1 MRNRTGSFIR
11 SEHMHFRGTS
21 LLLVLLFLHNLSCS
35 KAEFTEKD
43 KDSAKAPETIV
54 NGSQSTDATAASETD
69 VKTLL
74 EELIDNERQTRIQE
88 VERLDKRID
97 ELDAK
102 IDRIHA
108 ELKGDIK
115 DLDER
120 LLVLKADLDAFKIE
134 VAQTYATKEALEA
147 LAKRVDVLEFE
158 IIPVL
163 KGDIAA
169 NTTLITEKTEAL
181 RVEMIQSL
189 AELEIDLIGRI
200 AEAEKRVTDK
210 LLAHIETYQI
220 FVIEQGKLITEL
232 SLKVNQAIAIG
243 EGNSEIIK
251 NQLMPAINDYMIF
264 KNEIQTQIS
273 IKYSELKE
281 KINSNSED
289 IKELDIKLSQT
300 IAAQNEIDKNIQDQ
314 IDGLSITI
322 EHVKNIALNA
332 EVLVRANQTKIEAIE
347 GDLAVFKTEVY
358 EKFAATDAEIQLING
373 HITNLYENDR
383 VLLQKIHDQA
393 KAFAAAIGELAQN
406 QFISLT
412 LNLTQIQNISVSI
425 TQEIEVNIL
434 DIHPDADVAA
444 ANPLI
449 DEIIKQMAAL
459 IEDQWEVKNEFI
471 LMVNPDPNTPQQD
484 LGFTNLVGAA
494 CNMTAPADFPNG
506 MEMDWFELLAQ
517 VYIQEFSLGLR
528 HGNADVFFNYPLP
541 VSQQERLANM
551 LVASIVGFNNEN
563 VSETCIASVKTW
575 AKQVLFENSE
585 FKQQLIAHEGLHRAL
600 DIMNTTIARLVDAA
614 NKLSALL
621 NISDA
626 TSLDLLAALIIQFD
640 HAAHYHNL
648 VQIALLN
655 FNTFINNQISIAGL
669 NPELVEYL
677 KKTAEELKASIAQL
691 EASNADILAEIT
703 AINDRQKKILIILKT
718 MAQRSGWDDLV
729 EEVQIIGDKLEFEVP
744 VIEDF
749 SPQITE
755 VYHYFGQGGV
765 SHDMNR
771 PCRWTQPMDG
781 GDLSEYRHH
790 FWGSKCHVNF
800 RRGSINDKLGKAD
813 HLVLLAAGSAHAIKV
828 EDSWSFSQLWDLR
841 TGVEP
846 LAGSING
853 GTMWGSHANAWFE
866 MPVGRGPL
874 AHHIQ
879 NTGNGIAKVF
889 LTPAKTVGNE
899 ISEWGQPYEYQVR
912 LYSPIVLDMVNIGT
926 PNTIHQTASKT
937 RFDLDADGHLDRVG
951 WIDGKQGGFLA
962 IDLNGNGIVDDGSE
976 LFGEASLM
984 PNGTR
989 AKNGYL
995 ALAQYDTNKDKHIDS
1010 KDKVFSKLFVW
1021 FDYNQD
1027 GISQKDEMKS
1037 LAETKVSKIS
1047 LKYDE
1052 LPADR
1057 QLNNG
1062 NMIKYKATFWGPDK
1076 CGEKGCNSYDIFFGH
1091 STKVVAKKESIK

>member
-1 MRNRTGSFIR
+1 
-11 SEHMHFRGTS
+11 MHFRGTS
-21 LLLVLLFLHNLSCS
+21 FLLILFFLQSLACS
-35 KAEFTEKD
+35 EAEFTEKD
-43 KDSAKAPETIV
+43 KDSGETLKTETIV
-54 NGSQSTDATAASETD
+54 NGSQSTDATAETGGD

-97 ELDAK
+97 DLDAK
-102 IDRIHA
+102 IDRIYV

-115 DLDER
+115 KLDER
-120 LLVLKADLDAFKIE
+120 LLVLKADLDTFKNE

-181 RVEMIQSL
+181 RVELIKDL
-189 AELEIDLIGRI
+189 ADLEIDMIGRI
-200 AEAEKRVTDK
+200 QDAEKRVTDK
-210 LLAHIETYQI
+210 LLAHINTYQE
-220 FVIEQGKLITEL
+220 FVIEQGKLITDL
-232 SLKVNQAIAIG
+232 TLKVNQAIAVG
-243 EGNSEIIK
+243 EVNSEIIQ
-251 NQLMPAINDYMIF
+251 NQLLPAINDYMIF

-281 KINSNSED
+281 KIDTNTQD
-289 IKELDIKLSQT
+289 IKGLDDKLNKT
-300 IAAQNEIDKNIQDQ
+300 IAAQNDMEKNIQDQ
-314 IDGLSITI
+314 IDELSITI
-322 EHVKNIALNA
+322 EHVRVIALNA
-332 EVLVRANQTKIEAIE
+332 EALARANQITIDAIE
-347 GDLAVFKTEVY
+347 GDLTVFKTQVY
-358 EKFAATDAEIQLING
+358 DKFAATDVEIQLING

-406 QFISLT
+406 QFVSLT
-412 LNLTQIQNISVSI
+412 LNLTQIQNVSVSL

-434 DIHPDADVAA
+434 DLHPEVDVSA

-459 IEDQWEVKNEFI
+459 VEDQWEVKNEFI
-471 LMVNPDPNTPQQD
+471 LMVNPDPNKPEQD
-484 LGFTNLVGAA
+484 LGFTNSVGAA
-494 CNMTAPADFPNG
+494 CNMTASADFPNG
-506 MEMDWFELLAQ
+506 MEMDWFELLSQ

-528 HGNADVFFNYPLP
+528 HGNTDIFFGYPLP
-541 VSQQERLANM
+541 VEQQEKFANM
-551 LVASIVGFNNEN
+551 LIASIVGFNNQN
-563 VSETCIASVKTW
+563 VSETCIAAVKIW
-575 AKQVLFENSE
+575 AKKVLFEDGI
-585 FKQQLIAHEGLHRAL
+585 FKQKLIVHDGLHRAV
-600 DIMNTTIARLVDAA
+600 DIMNTTLARLVDAA
-614 NKLSALL
+614 NKLSELL
-621 NISDA
+621 NISEA
-626 TSLDLLAALIIQFD
+626 TDLDLLAALIIQFD
-640 HAAHYHNL
+640 HSAHYYNL
-648 VQIALLN
+648 VQIAINN
-655 FNTFINNQISIAGL
+655 FNTFINNQIILAGL

-703 AINDRQKKILIILKT
+703 AINERQKKILIILKT

-729 EEVQIIGDKLEFEVP
+729 EEVQLIGDELNFEVP
-744 VIEDF
+744 IIEDF

-755 VYHYFGQGGV
+755 VYHYFGKDGV
-765 SHDMNR
+765 SQDLNR
-771 PCRWTQPMDG
+771 PCRWTQPMNG

-841 TGVEP
+841 TGVEAVP
-846 LAGSING
+846 GSING
-853 GTMWGSHANAWFE
+853 GTVWGSHANAWFE
-866 MPVGRGPL
+866 MPVGSGPL

-879 NTGNGIAKVF
+879 NKGNGVAKVF
-889 LTPAKTVGNE
+889 LTPGKAVGSE
-899 ISEWGQPYEYQVR
+899 ITEWGQPYEYRLR

-926 PNTIHQTASKT
+926 PNTVHQTASKT

-951 WIDGKQGGFLA
+951 WIEGKQGGFLA
-962 IDLNGNGIVDDGSE
+962 IDLNQNGHVDDGSE
-976 LFGEASLM
+976 LFGEASLL

-989 AKNGYL
+989 AKNGYA
-995 ALAQYDTNKDKHIDS
+995 ALAQYDTNKDKHIDA
-1010 KDKVFSKLFVW
+1010 KDKVFGKLFVW
-1021 FDYNQD
+1021 FDNNQD
-1027 GISQKDEMKS
+1027 GISQKDEMQS
-1037 LAETKVSKIS
+1037 LAEAKVTKIS
-1047 LKYDE
+1047 LKYKE
-1052 LPADR
+1052 LHVDK

-1062 NMIKYKATFWGPDK
+1062 NLIKYQANFWGPEK
-1076 CGEKGCNSYDIFFGH
+1076 CGETGCNSYDIFFGH
-1091 STKVVAKKESIK
+1091 STKVVAETGSAK